1 MKPAKIGQYQFNSLN
16 TTRDRA
22 PTPEFCNSSPRQQKS
37 ALGKTKGNNSVSQSQ
52 SITVDMKYGLR
63 GSNSHSSG
71 YFKNILRSQ
80 AFSKPSGRN
89 ISHVQFRYET
99 LNTESSRDSPLLSNM
114 NMENLSSRRR
124 SAALSLSNSL
134 KPLQST
140 SLYKKVNMKKLNGK
154 SVSNFAAKKR
164 ELTPI
169 KAEPESTYKENIRR
183 TPPLVSKN
191 INIQS
196 PTSPTSPISS
206 MSPLSPRFEIVD
218 DVTPK
223 NSESA
228 RIDKF
233 TFQGTMT
240 HRSSTHDIEGNCT
253 SRFPGLFENLEDV
266 GSFCEVNLLVAQEK
280 PGIIIK
286 LSQSKNLISNLRNF

>member
-1 MKPAKIGQYQFNSLN
+1 MKPAKTGQYQLKTIN

-22 PTPEFCNSSPRQQKS
+22 PTPEFCDSSPRRQKPII
-37 ALGKTKGNNSVSQSQ
+37 GRTKGNNSVSQSQ

-89 ISHVQFRYET
+89 ISQVQFRYET
-99 LNTESSRDSPLLSNM
+99 LNTESSRDSPLLSNI
-114 NMENLSSRRR
+114 ENLSSRRR
-124 SAALSLSNSL
+124 SAASSLSNSI

-140 SLYKKVNMKKLNGK
+140 SLYKQVNMKKLNGK
-154 SVSNFAAKKR
+154 SVSNFVAKKR

-169 KAEPESTYKENIRR
+169 KAESESTYKENVRQ

-191 INIQS
+191 INIVS
-196 PTSPTSPISS
+196 PTSPTSPLSS

-223 NSESA
+223 NSENI

-240 HRSSTHDIEGNCT
+240 HRSSIHDIEGNCT
-253 SRFPGLFENLEDV
+253 SRFPGLFEDV

-286 LSQSKNLISNLRNF
+286 MSQSKNLISNLRNF